1 MRTEMITTNP
11 VPAGQCRKCQLPQMI
26 QVSDIPARWFQGCK
40 AVEDIE
46 PEDTLAS
53 DLACKLEQAY
63 IRLASHNDCPLFQQK

>member
-1 MRTEMITTNP
+1 MIATKP
-11 VPAGQCRKCQLPQMI
+11 MPPGQCRKCKHCHRIPYTELPP
-26 QVSDIPARWFQGCK
+26 SWLQGCK

>member
-1 MRTEMITTNP
+1 
-11 VPAGQCRKCQLPQMI
+11 MI
-26 QVSDIPARWFQGCK
+26 QIFEIPARWFQGCK